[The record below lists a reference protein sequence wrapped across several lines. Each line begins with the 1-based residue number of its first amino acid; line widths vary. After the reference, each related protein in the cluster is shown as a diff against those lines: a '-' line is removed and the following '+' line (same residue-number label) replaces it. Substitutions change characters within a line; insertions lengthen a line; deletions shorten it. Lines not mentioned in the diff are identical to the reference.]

1 MEREEF
7 INHVLNSVNEI
18 KKITPNEAVLKRIEF
33 RINES
38 KISKKSLWLVA
49 ASIVVLISLNIVILK
64 DNFSND
70 KTAIISF
77 EQVINQNNQLYK

>member
-7 INHVLNSVNEI
+7 INHVLNSVDEI
-18 KKITPNEAVLKRIEF
+18 TKITPNEAVFKRIEF

-70 KTAIISF
+70 KTAIISL

>member
-7 INHVLNSVNEI
+7 INHVLNSVDEI
-18 KKITPNEAVLKRIEF
+18 TKITPNEAVLKRIEF

-70 KTAIISF
+70 KTAIISL

>member
-7 INHVLNSVNEI
+7 INHVLNSVDEI
-18 KKITPNEAVLKRIEF
+18 TKITPNEAVLKRIEF

>member
-7 INHVLNSVNEI
+7 INHVLNSVDEI
-18 KKITPNEAVLKRIEF
+18 TKITPNEAVFKRIEF
-33 RINES
+33 RINQS